1 MFLSLLTNSP
11 MIALVWI
18 VVILLSLTVHE
29 FSHALVAH
37 LKGDRT
43 AELSGRLTL
52 NPIAHIDPFGLIPLL
67 LLGFGWAK
75 PVPFN
80 PYNLKDPKRDAV
92 YIALAGPFSNLL
104 LAGLAAI
111 TLRLLLTFEVIGF
124 DNLLAVFLIL
134 LVVINLFLMFFNVVP
149 VHPLDGSKLVDAIL
163 VKPSQ
168 QRLRNAIAKY
178 GPQALMI
185 MVVLSLIGVNVFFFV
200 SLPSFLAC
208 DFMVGQSCSTLL
220 LTIF

>member
-37 LKGDRT
+37 MKGDRT

-178 GPQALMI
+178 GPQVLMI

-208 DFMVGQSCSTLL
+208 DFMVGQSCSALL